1 MKNLLGSYP
10 SVINYLVSAIFIAM
24 SIALIWSGP
33 QNWSIVPLLVL
44 FAILFYKKKGK
55 KEVSRLGER
64 LIFPFLGFNFLVQF
78 IQSWVNRGEAF
89 DLWLNGLL
97 VASCVWFTC
106 YKFVVEPKKM
116 AAANQEESDNQ

>member
-55 KEVSRLGER
+55 KEFSRLGER

-78 IQSWVNRGEAF
+78 IQSWRSIRPLA
-89 DLWLNGLL
+89 
-97 VASCVWFTC
+97 
-106 YKFVVEPKKM
+106 
-116 AAANQEESDNQ
+116 